1 MNITFLGTSSGVPTK
16 TRNVSASV
24 VKMESSKAWCLVD
37 CGEGTQHQL
46 LKVPFSLNN
55 LKMICI
61 THMHGDHCFGL
72 PGLLATASMSNRTKP
87 LIIVGPAELQT
98 WLESTIELTQSRLT
112 YPLEF
117 VNVATQSDRLETYGF
132 FIERVALSHR
142 VPSFAYVF
150 TEKNMKPMLD
160 VAKLKAADIEP
171 GPLWGAIQRE
181 ENSILVNGDPIK
193 AEYFLLAARKP
204 RRIIVAGD
212 NDSPELLADYAKEVD
227 MLVHEATYT
236 EEIALKV
243 GKAPQHSCAK
253 SVAQFASA
261 CQLNNL
267 VLTHF
272 SSRYQDETFAGKGS
286 IAEIEREAKRF
297 YTGNVFLANDFD
309 TYHLDMDGVLTKQE
323 SSVSGK

>member
-24 VKMESSKAWCLVD
+24 VKMENSKAWCLVD

-46 LKVPFSLNN
+46 LKVSFSLSN

-98 WLESTIELTQSRLT
+98 WLESTIELTQTRLT

-117 VNVATQSDRLETYGF
+117 VNVAMQSDRLETYGF
-132 FIERVALSHR
+132 FIERIALSHR

-160 VAKLKAADIEP
+160 VVKLKAASIEL
-171 GPLWGAIQRE
+171 GPLWGAIQRKE
-181 ENSILVNGDPIK
+181 DVVLENGEVIK
-193 AEYFLLAARKP
+193 AQDFLLAARKP
-204 RRIIVAGD
+204 RRMIVAGD
-212 NDSPELLADYAKEVD
+212 NDSPDLLADYAKNVD
-227 MLVHEATYT
+227 VLVHEATYT
-236 EEIALKV
+236 EDIALKV
-243 GKAPQHSCAK
+243 GKVPQHSCAK
-253 SVAQFASA
+253 RVAEFASA

-272 SSRYQDETFAGKGS
+272 SSRYQDEDFVGLGS
-286 IAEIEREAKRF
+286 IAEIGREAKRV
-297 YTGNVFLANDFD
+297 YSGNVFLAKDFD
-309 TYHLDMDGVLTKQE
+309 TYHLDVEGVLTKME
-323 SSVSGK
+323 VSALGK

>member
-24 VKMESSKAWCLVD
+24 VKMEGSKAWCLVD

-72 PGLLATASMSNRTKP
+72 PGLIATASMSNRSKP
-87 LIIVGPAELQT
+87 LIIVGPVELQS
-98 WLESTIELTQSRLT
+98 WLERTIELTQTRLT

-117 VNVATQSDRLETYGF
+117 VNVATQSNRLETYGF
-132 FIERVALSHR
+132 WVERVALSHR

-160 VAKLKAADIEP
+160 VPKLKAAGIEP
-171 GPLWGAIQRE
+171 GPLWGAIQRG
-181 ENSILVNGDPIK
+181 ENTVLDNGELIK
-193 AEYFLLAARKP
+193 AQDFLLAARKP
-204 RRIIVAGD
+204 RRIIMAGD
-212 NDSPELLADYAKEVD
+212 NDSPNLLVDYAKDVD
-227 MLVHEATYT
+227 VLVHEATYT
-236 EEIALKV
+236 EDIALKV
-243 GKAPQHSCAK
+243 GKGPQHSCAK
-253 SVAQFASA
+253 IVAEFASA
-261 CQLNNL
+261 CRLNNL

-272 SSRYQDETFAGKGS
+272 SSRYQDEEFGGDGS
-286 IAEIEREAKRF
+286 IVEIAREAKRF
-297 YTGNVFLANDFD
+297 YAGNVFLAKDFD
-309 TYHLDMDGVLTKQE
+309 TYHLDVDGVLTKRE
-323 SSVSGK
+323 ALVFGK

>member
-24 VKMESSKAWCLVD
+24 VKMENSKAWCLVD

-87 LIIVGPAELQT
+87 LIIIGPVELQA
-98 WLESTIELTQSRLT
+98 WLESTIELTQTRLT

-117 VNVATQSDRLETYGF
+117 VNVAIQSDRIETYGF
-132 FIERVALSHR
+132 FVERVALSHR

-160 VAKLKAADIEP
+160 VAKLKVAGIEP
-171 GPLWGAIQRE
+171 GALWGAIQRE
-181 ENSILVNGDPIK
+181 ENIVLDNGELIK
-193 AEYFLLAARKP
+193 AQDFLLAARKP
-204 RRIIVAGD
+204 RRMIVAGD
-212 NDSPELLADYAKEVD
+212 NDSPNLLADYAKGVD
-227 MLVHEATYT
+227 VLIHEATYT
-236 EEIALKV
+236 EDVALKV

-253 SVAQFASA
+253 IVAEFAA
-261 CQLNNL
+261 TCQLNNL

-272 SSRYQDETFAGKGS
+272 SSRYQDEEFIGKGS
-286 IAEIEREAKRF
+286 IAEIGREAKRF
-297 YTGNVFLANDFD
+297 YTGNLFLAKDFD
-309 TYHLDMDGVLTKQE
+309 TYHLDMEGVLTKREE
-323 SSVSGK
+323 SL